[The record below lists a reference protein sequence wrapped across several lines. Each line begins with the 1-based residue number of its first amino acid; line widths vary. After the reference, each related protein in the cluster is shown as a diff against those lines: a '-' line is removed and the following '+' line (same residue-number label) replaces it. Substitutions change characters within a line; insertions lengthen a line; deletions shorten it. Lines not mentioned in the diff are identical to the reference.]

1 MSEVYVVG
9 HRNPDTDS
17 ICSAIAY
24 ANLKN
29 KITGTEDYHP
39 YRAGQLNEETQFVL
53 KKCDVAVPPLL
64 QDVRVQVSD
73 LKIRKTE
80 SVKSTISMKNAWNL
94 MKELGV
100 ITLPVVK
107 NKKLEGLITITDIAT
122 SYMEVVDNHM
132 LEEAETTYKQIAET
146 LEGRIVCTNHNR
158 PCVSGKV
165 ITAVATPDIIEES
178 IETGDIVILGNRYEA
193 QLCAIEMGAGCLV
206 ICEKAPVSITISRL
220 ATECGCTIISSP
232 HDALTV
238 SRLIFQSVPIGH
250 VMKKDSLVTFR
261 LDDFVDDIR
270 KVMAEKRHRDFPI
283 LDKHGN
289 YVGMISRRNL
299 LDVDKKK
306 IIMVDHNEANQAVN
320 GIESA
325 DILEI
330 IDHHRLGA
338 VETISPVFFYNK
350 PVGCTA
356 TIIYKMYVDAG
367 VKIEPKIALL
377 MCSAII
383 SDTLIFRSPTCT
395 EMDREAG
402 KALAEIAGINIK
414 EHAHEMFFAGS
425 NISEKTAKELFTGD
439 FKRFSIGDTTFG
451 IGQVSCMDGEELD
464 QVKKKVMTY
473 MKEQYKSLGVNM
485 LYFMLTDI
493 IKSGTE
499 LLCVGDGAMEL
510 VERAFGV
517 QGSDDVVYL
526 PGVVSRKKQV
536 VPEIMMEITQ

>member
-17 ICSAIAY
+17 VCSAIAY

-493 IKSGTE
+493 IKPGTE
-499 LLCVGDGAMEL
+499 LLCVGDGPMEL

>member
-17 ICSAIAY
+17 VCSAIAY

-356 TIIYKMYVDAG
+356 TIIYKMYLDAG
-367 VKIEPKIALL
+367 VEIDTKTALL

-493 IKSGTE
+493 IKPGTE
-499 LLCVGDGAMEL
+499 FLCVGDGAMEL

>member
-17 ICSAIAY
+17 VCSAIAY

-356 TIIYKMYVDAG
+356 TIIYKMYLDAG

-464 QVKKKVMTY
+464 QVKKK
-473 MKEQYKSLGVNM
+473 
-485 LYFMLTDI
+485 
-493 IKSGTE
+493 
-499 LLCVGDGAMEL
+499 
-510 VERAFGV
+510 
-517 QGSDDVVYL
+517 
-526 PGVVSRKKQV
+526 
-536 VPEIMMEITQ
+536 

>member
-17 ICSAIAY
+17 VCSAIAY

-356 TIIYKMYVDAG
+356 TIIYKM
-367 VKIEPKIALL
+367 
-377 MCSAII
+377 
-383 SDTLIFRSPTCT
+383 
-395 EMDREAG
+395 
-402 KALAEIAGINIK
+402 
-414 EHAHEMFFAGS
+414 
-425 NISEKTAKELFTGD
+425 
-439 FKRFSIGDTTFG
+439 
-451 IGQVSCMDGEELD
+451 
-464 QVKKKVMTY
+464 
-473 MKEQYKSLGVNM
+473 
-485 LYFMLTDI
+485 
-493 IKSGTE
+493 
-499 LLCVGDGAMEL
+499 
-510 VERAFGV
+510 
-517 QGSDDVVYL
+517 
-526 PGVVSRKKQV
+526 
-536 VPEIMMEITQ
+536 